1 MSLTHDPTATS
12 SSPPADPRPTRDR
25 SGRLLLRRLHF
36 YAGILVAPFLLI
48 AAVSGA
54 LYAVAPTME
63 NIVYRG
69 YLHTESTGTPQPLAD
84 QVSAALDA
92 RPDLELSA
100 VRPSTQPG
108 DTTRVLFD
116 DPTLGKSERLAVFVD
131 PVTAQPVGEL
141 VAYGSS
147 GALPLRTW
155 ISQLHRHLHL
165 GEPGRI
171 YSELAASW
179 LWVIALGGLVLWIA
193 RYRKGRG
200 KLRLATIDRTA
211 RGRNRTL
218 NWHGAMGV
226 WLIVGL
232 VFLSATGLTWSRFA
246 GENVSELRTTLHWT
260 TPAVDT
266 DLTGTAPDG
275 SGDHAGHGGHSTT
288 AGDATAAPAMPA
300 AEQAA
305 QLDEVLAIARDAG
318 VTDKVE
324 IAVPA
329 DAQTTY
335 KVTET
340 REAWQ
345 LSPNSVAVDA
355 ADSRV
360 VDTSWFADW
369 PLAAKLTNWGIAL
382 HMGLLFGLLS
392 QFLLLL
398 LAVGLVA
405 VIMRGYQMWWQ
416 RRPRDGSRRVG
427 RAPVRGALWSLP
439 PATAVGVVLVA
450 VAVGWFV
457 PLLGIS
463 LAAFLLVDVVIGVI
477 GRMRTARQ

>member
-1 MSLTHDPTATS
+1 MSLTHDPTVTS
-12 SSPPADPRPTRDR
+12 SNSTPPPAPPSSRDG
-25 SGRLLLRRLHF
+25 SRLLLRRLHF

-63 NIVYRG
+63 NLVYRG

-84 QVSAALDA
+84 QVSAAIDA

-116 DPTLGKSERLAVFVD
+116 DPGLGESERLAVFVD
-131 PVTAQPVGEL
+131 PVAAEPVGEL
-141 VAYGSS
+141 VSYGSS

-155 ISQLHRHLHL
+155 ISQLHRHLLL

-218 NWHGAMGV
+218 NRHGAIGV
-226 WLIVGL
+226 WLVIGL

-246 GENVSELRTTLHWT
+246 GENVSELRTALQWT

-266 DLTGTAPDG
+266 DLTGATADG
-275 SGDHAGHGGHSTT
+275 SDDHVGHGGTT

-300 AEQAA
+300 VEQAA
-305 QLDEVLAIARDAG
+305 HLDEVLAIARDTG

-329 DAQTTY
+329 DAQTAY

-355 ADSRV
+355 ASDQV

-382 HMGLLFGLLS
+382 HMGLLFGLIS
-392 QFLLLL
+392 QLLLLL

-405 VIMRGYQMWWQ
+405 VIVRGYQMWWQ

-427 RAPVRGALWSLP
+427 RAPVRGALSSLP

-450 VAVGWFV
+450 VAVGWYI

-463 LAAFLLVDVVIGVI
+463 LAAFLLVDAAIGAI
-477 GRMRTARQ
+477 GGMRTARQ